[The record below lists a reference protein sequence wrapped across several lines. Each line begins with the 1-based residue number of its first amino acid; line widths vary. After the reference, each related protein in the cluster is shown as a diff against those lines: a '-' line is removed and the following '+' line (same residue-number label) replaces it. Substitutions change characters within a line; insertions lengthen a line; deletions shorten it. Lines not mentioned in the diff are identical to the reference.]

1 VKWLKG
7 LGILITGLVLYSF
20 NKAYQNKLDR
30 EIKLSLYFFISI
42 SFLLVGIN
50 LFNVYVLS
58 NRYWG
63 FHWFWVFILVSPVLI
78 SLFKLKTTKLTNA
91 LKVLIS
97 IYIVISIMNVA
108 VDSNKNT
115 IEIDAGEYLKNM
127 GLENNQ
133 SIKLIN
139 AERVGYYGSMSLL
152 DLMNAI
158 KPELQNT
165 QLIILNGKEDEV
177 AKILTTGYQLEKSFT
192 KSQHGI
198 YILKRI
204 TRD

>member
-1 VKWLKG
+1 
-7 LGILITGLVLYSF
+7 
-20 NKAYQNKLDR
+20 
-30 EIKLSLYFFISI
+30 
-42 SFLLVGIN
+42 
-50 LFNVYVLS
+50 
-58 NRYWG
+58 
-63 FHWFWVFILVSPVLI
+63 
-78 SLFKLKTTKLTNA
+78 
-91 LKVLIS
+91 
-97 IYIVISIMNVA
+97 MNVA

-127 GLENNQ
+127 GLESNQ

-139 AERVGYYGSMSLL
+139 AERVGYYGSMSLP

-177 AKILTTGYQLEKSFT
+177 AKILTIGYQLEKSFT

-198 YILKRI
+198 YILKRV